1 MITNNNQN
9 IHSPQMRMRPLRRL
23 EIGFA
28 SQQGVCG
35 RWRIQMRT
43 CRRRCKPIC
52 LETYMHTYDTYS
64 ESGQERRRVGADRA
78 LKGTQTRADG
88 RVTWRERRD
97 GWGGTCRRNAV
108 IFIREVLTWRIQS
121 GHIQTEKQ
129 VTFGHIRSHSVTFGK
144 IHFRGDGNYPGN
156 PSIRSRRE
164 SHSAVT
170 TSGVYI
176 IKGENVI
183 LSGGDL

>member
-129 VTFGHIRSHSVTFGK
+129 VTFGHIRSHSEKYTFEGMEITQGILAFGQGGNHIQPLPPQGYILLKGK
-144 IHFRGDGNYPGN
+144 M
-156 PSIRSRRE
+156 
-164 SHSAVT
+164 
-170 TSGVYI
+170 
-176 IKGENVI
+176 
-183 LSGGDL
+183 